1 MKRITWVNFVLGV
14 WLLFAPFAL
23 GVAGR
28 HSAWSVNDIALGG
41 LLIFFS
47 GWLLAASDPPIVAD
61 WMELLCGIWLVAA
74 PFALKYSGIGR
85 ALSNDVIVGLSTI
98 VVALVAAAT
107 ISRQPSMNRMSQQHL
122 KA

>member
-23 GVAGR
+23 GVAGQ
-28 HSAWSVNDIALGG
+28 HSAWSLNDIALGG

-98 VVALVAAAT
+98 VVALVAVAT
-107 ISRQPSMNRMSQQHL
+107 ISRQTSMNRMSQQHL

>member
-1 MKRITWVNFVLGV
+1 MKHITWVNLVLGV

-23 GVAGR
+23 GVAGL
-28 HSAWSVNDIALGG
+28 HSAWSVNDIALGA

-47 GWLLAASDPPIVAD
+47 GWILASSDPSITAD

-85 ALSNDVIVGLSTI
+85 ALSNDVIVGLATI
-98 VVALVAAAT
+98 TVAMVAVAT
-107 ISRQPSMNRMSQQHL
+107 ISRQAPMHQMIQPHP
-122 KA
+122 KV